1 MKTIVVVGLGPGNRQ
16 QVTEEARKY
25 LTGNNPVY
33 FRTVKH
39 AAARYYYRLSH
50 NSYSFDYL
58 YDQKVEF
65 EEIYRA
71 IIKKLFK
78 ATRRHNTV
86 CYAVPGHPSAGE
98 ASVSRL
104 RSIAPRLGVRVK
116 IVEGLSFFEP
126 VLSHLKLDLLDGIT
140 VLDALAIDTL
150 KDPCPGHLILA
161 QVYSRRVASRVK
173 LRLLELYSPQL
184 RVTIINSAG
193 MKCAKSFVTRLGFL
207 DHHDI
212 FNHYTTIYLPPLPKA
227 TLGALIETMALLR
240 APDGCPWD
248 KEQTHYS
255 LRQYL
260 IEEAY
265 EVVAAIDNEDDREL
279 VEELGD
285 LLLQVV
291 FHSQIA
297 REENRFDLYDVIEA
311 IIAKLV
317 RRHPH
322 VFGMEKAKDAAD
334 VKVLWEQI
342 KADEKK
348 ENKTEHA
355 IKVDH
360 ELPALLKAYKLQK
373 RAAEKGFD
381 WTTLEGPL
389 AKAREELEELIEA
402 CSNEDRDAMEEE
414 LGDYIFT
421 IVNIARFLKINPEL
435 ALGRTIGKFVD
446 RFDYIMEK
454 VSITGKEI
462 NCFSLD
468 QLDYW
473 WEEAKKIRKISK

>member
-1 MKTIVVVGLGPGNRQ
+1 MKTIVIIGLGPGDKN

-25 LTGNNPVY
+25 LVGNGPVY
-33 FRTVKH
+33 YRTLKH
-39 AAARYYYRLSH
+39 PAARYYYRLGR
-50 NSYSFDYL
+50 NSFSFDHL
-58 YDQKVEF
+58 YDQKDDF
-65 EEIYRA
+65 EEVYKA
-71 IIKKLFK
+71 IIKRLLK
-78 ATRRHNTV
+78 ATRHHHTI
-86 CYAVPGHPSAGE
+86 CFAVPGHPAVGE
-98 ASVSRL
+98 AAVGRL
-104 RSIAPRLGVRVK
+104 RRIAPRFGIRVK

-140 VLDALAIDTL
+140 VIDALAIDSL
-150 KDPCPGHLILA
+150 KEPCPGHLIVA
-161 QVYSRRVASRVK
+161 QVYSRRVASRIK
-173 LRLLELYSPQL
+173 LKLLELYPPQFP
-184 RVTIINSAG
+184 VTIIKSAG
-193 MKCAKSFVTRLGFL
+193 LQCAESLVTVLGNL
-207 DHHDI
+207 DHHEI
-212 FNHYTTIYLPPLPKA
+212 FNHYTTIYLPPSPRSS
-227 TLGALIETMALLR
+227 LGRLIETMARLR

-248 KEQTHYS
+248 KEQNHYS

-265 EVVAAIDNEDDREL
+265 EVVAAIDGEDDREL
-279 VEELGD
+279 IEELGD

-297 REENRFDLYDVIEA
+297 REENRFDLYDVVEA
-311 IIAKLV
+311 IITKLV

-342 KADEKK
+342 KADENK
-348 ENKTEHA
+348 EDIQRHA

-381 WTTLEGPL
+381 WSTLEGPL
-389 AKAREELEELIEA
+389 EKAREELEELIEA
-402 CSNEDRDAMEEE
+402 CNNHDSDAMEEE

-435 ALGRTIGKFVD
+435 ALGRTISKFIN
-446 RFDYIMEK
+446 RYDYIMEK
-454 VSITGKEI
+454 VTNKVKNI
-462 NCFSLD
+462 NDFTLE

-473 WEEAKKIRKISK
+473 WEEAKKSGK